1 MSTKAIL
8 KAFKKD
14 PDIVHDIQDL
24 TSPPKK
30 DLTKAKFRNKNIK
43 KNTYHSMDLLYLT
56 HDGDYKYLL
65 VIVDVATRAVDAEP
79 LKERDGDTVYTA
91 FKKIYAENR
100 KPKYLNTPHII
111 HMDAGTEFSKIKE
124 ELPELN
130 IAYRVASTNR
140 HSQQAVVEAM
150 NKIIGTTITKLQLYK
165 ELEEHSESHAW
176 VQYLPTILKR

>member
-14 PDIVHDIQDL
+14 SDIVNDIQDL

-43 KNTYHSMDLLYLT
+43 KNTYHSIDLLYLT

-79 LKERDGDTVYTA
+79 LKTHDSEEVHKA
-91 FKKIYAENR
+91 FKKIYSQNR
-100 KPKYLNTPHII
+100 KPKYL
-111 HMDAGTEFSKIKE
+111 
-124 ELPELN
+124 
-130 IAYRVASTNR
+130 
-140 HSQQAVVEAM
+140 HSSY
-150 NKIIGTTITKLQLYK
+150 N
-165 ELEEHSESHAW
+165 SHGRW
-176 VQYLPTILKR
+176 DGVFQN